1 MAPPAAAPARGGQR
15 DFYDMLVA
23 REWKPFLSLAY
34 ATLATVVVV
43 TLIKD
48 APQWAL
54 ALLSPMPI
62 LLLYAA
68 REGGEATPAAVRD
81 SRSLWRLLYVTAV
94 AVAVLTQIGDVAL
107 WTVQMLAPLPLLSL
121 FAYKEMNDN
130 KAKAE

>member
-1 MAPPAAAPARGGQR
+1 MI
-15 DFYDMLVA
+15 VA
-23 REWKPFLSLAY
+23 REWKPFLSLTY
-34 ATLATVVVV
+34 ATLATFVVV

-62 LLLYAA
+62 LLVYAA

-81 SRSLWRLLYVTAV
+81 SRSLWRLLYITAV
-94 AVAVLTQIGDVAL
+94 AVAMLTQIGDVAL

-121 FAYKEMNDN
+121 FAYKEMTDN